1 MKLLNVGILLAYI
14 INAAFT
20 FTSALLPGAV
30 SNKVVSEEFQSLATP
45 AGYTFSIWGIIFT
58 LEFAYTVA
66 QLFPAF
72 RDADEVVKA
81 GPFFALGCVLQGVW
95 SVAFAYEYVK
105 VAAGILALITAS
117 LWMTTAVLAK
127 LDKSPKTLHYVLLYL
142 PFSIHFGWLTAAGVL
157 GANVA
162 VVSAAPHAHTALLAT
177 AVVSLVLV
185 FVTVLVKP
193 SGKADTA
200 YALTIAWALAGIAAQ
215 LKAPLAGA
223 PAADPIPTWCP
234 ALVTDALSIVAY
246 VLAGGA
252 VLAAVVPKV
261 FGKSGAAQVTMAQ
274 PLIGA
279 K

>member
-1 MKLLNVGILLAYI
+1 MKLLNVGILVAYLL
-14 INAAFT
+14 NAGFT
-20 FTSALLPGAV
+20 FLSVVLPGAV
-30 SNKVVSEEFQSLATP
+30 SNKVVSQQFQSLATP
-45 AGYTFSIWGIIFT
+45 AAPTFAIWGIIFS
-58 LEFAYTVA
+58 LEAAYAVA
-66 QLFPAF
+66 QLLPSF

-81 GPFFALGCVLQGVW
+81 GPFFAAGCVLQGIW
-95 SVAFAYEYVK
+95 SIAFAYEYVN

-117 LWMTTAVLAK
+117 LWKTTAVLAK
-127 LDKSPKTLHYVLLYL
+127 LDRPHTALHYVLLYL

-162 VVSAAPHAHTALLAT
+162 VVSAVPHAHTALLAT

-185 FVTVLVKP
+185 FATVLLKP
-193 SGKADTA
+193 SGKADSA

-223 PAADPIPTWCP
+223 PTADPIPTWCP

-252 VLAAVVPKV
+252 VVAAVANKV
-261 FGKSGAAQVTMAQ
+261 VGKRAAAQVTMAQ